1 VTSLLPPRRGNLPV
15 VANVVPIPIGP
26 VEVLCAS
33 RSAEMYWGPCSTPLK
48 YAKTS
53 STGRWMVMVRSI
65 VIRELPAVR
74 LLAEIGDDATRFA
87 DARGL
92 KAYAGAAP
100 VTRASVPH
108 RQAAAASSVPNV
120 LRCHRIT
127 RASMSTMS
135 HQLAASRGLPQ
146 TAPGLAMKA
155 PVASQW

>member
-1 VTSLLPPRRGNLPV
+1 MAVILETNGATVVKADDDLAEATPRVVFQQHPQMAIFTSFPGLG
-15 VANVVPIPIGP
+15 
-26 VEVLCAS
+26 
-33 RSAEMYWGPCSTPLK
+33 
-48 YAKTS
+48 
-53 STGRWMVMVRSI
+53 
-65 VIRELPAVR
+65 ELPAVR

-87 DARGL
+87 DALGL
-92 KAYAGAAP
+92 KAYASATP

-155 PVASQW
+155 PVASQS